1 MRTRFAVLISGNGSN
16 LQALIDEVHA
26 KGIAEIVLVLS
37 DRADAYGLIRAEK
50 AGIPAFFVDP
60 KEYPNRQEYHLAL
73 LRMVLEAK
81 ADFVVLAGY
90 LRILTKPWID
100 IFPNRILN
108 IHPSLLP
115 RHCGKGYY
123 GLKVHEAVLAAG
135 DAESGA
141 TVHFVDEGTD
151 TGPVLYQEPVK
162 VAADETPES
171 LQQKVLA
178 VEHRLLVK
186 AAAEL
191 AEKLRPTEEKEEDEI
206 VAMSDILRNI
216 H

>member
-16 LQALIDEVHA
+16 LQALIDEIHA
-26 KGIAEIVLVLS
+26 KEIAEIVLVLS

-60 KEYPNRQEYHLAL
+60 KEYPDRQEYHLAL

-123 GLKVHEAVLAAG
+123 GMKVHEAVLAAG
-135 DAESGA
+135 DTESGA

-151 TGPVLYQEPVK
+151 TGPVLYQERVK
-162 VAADETPES
+162 VAAEETPES

>member
-1 MRTRFAVLISGNGSN
+1 MLTRFAVLISGNGSN

-26 KGIAEIVLVLS
+26 KEIAEIVLVLS

-60 KEYPNRQEYHLAL
+60 KEYPDRQEYHLAL

-135 DAESGA
+135 DTESGA

-151 TGPVLYQEPVK
+151 TGPVLYQEKVK
-162 VAADETPES
+162 VAADETPAS

-186 AAAEL
+186 AVAEL
-191 AEKLRPTEEKEEDEI
+191 AEKLRPAEEQEEDEI

>member
-1 MRTRFAVLISGNGSN
+1 MLTRFAVLISGNGSN

-60 KEYPNRQEYHLAL
+60 KEYPDRQEYHLAL

-135 DAESGA
+135 DTESGA

-151 TGPVLYQEPVK
+151 TGPVLYQERVK
-162 VAADETPES
+162 VAVEETPES

>member
-1 MRTRFAVLISGNGSN
+1 MLTRFAVLISGNGSN

-26 KGIAEIVLVLS
+26 KEIAEIVLVLS
-37 DRADAYGLIRAEK
+37 DRADAYGLVRAEQ
-50 AGIPAFFVDP
+50 AEIPAFFVDP
-60 KEYPNRQEYHLAL
+60 KEYPDRQEYHLAL

-115 RHCGKGYY
+115 RHSGKGYY

-135 DAESGA
+135 DTESGA

-151 TGPVLYQEPVK
+151 TGPVLYQEKVK
-162 VAADETPES
+162 VAADETPAS

-178 VEHRLLVK
+178 VEHRLIVK
-186 AAAEL
+186 AVAEL
-191 AEKLRPTEEKEEDEI
+191 AEKLRPAEEQEEDEI

>member
-1 MRTRFAVLISGNGSN
+1 MLTRFAVLISGNGSN

-26 KGIAEIVLVLS
+26 KEIAEIVLVLS

-60 KEYPNRQEYHLAL
+60 KEYPDRQEYHLAL

-191 AEKLRPTEEKEEDEI
+191 AEKLRPAEEKEEDEI

>member
-1 MRTRFAVLISGNGSN
+1 MLTRFAVLISGNGSN

-26 KGIAEIVLVLS
+26 KEIAEIVLVLS

-60 KEYPNRQEYHLAL
+60 KEYPDRQEYHLAL

-115 RHCGKGYY
+115 QHSGKGCY

-135 DAESGA
+135 DTESGA

-151 TGPVLYQEPVK
+151 TGPVLYQERVK
-162 VAADETPES
+162 VAEDETPES
-171 LQQKVLA
+171 LQQKVLV
-178 VEHRLLVK
+178 VEHRLIVK

-191 AEKLRPTEEKEEDEI
+191 AEKLRPAEEKEEDEI

-216 H
+216 Q

>member
-1 MRTRFAVLISGNGSN
+1 MLTRFAVLISGNGSN

-26 KGIAEIVLVLS
+26 KEIAEIVLVLS

-60 KEYPNRQEYHLAL
+60 KEYPDRQEYHLAL

-135 DAESGA
+135 DTESGA

-151 TGPVLYQEPVK
+151 TGPVLYQEKVK
-162 VAADETPES
+162 VAADETPAS

-191 AEKLRPTEEKEEDEI
+191 AEKLRPAEEKEEDEI

>member
-26 KGIAEIVLVLS
+26 KEIAEIVLVLS
-37 DRADAYGLIRAEK
+37 DRVDAYGLIRAEK

-60 KEYPNRQEYHLAL
+60 KEYPDRQEYHLAL
-73 LRMVLEAK
+73 LRMVLEAT

-135 DAESGA
+135 DTESGA

-151 TGPVLYQEPVK
+151 TGPVLYQERVK

-191 AEKLRPTEEKEEDEI
+191 AEKLRPAEEKEEDEI

>member
-1 MRTRFAVLISGNGSN
+1 MLTRFAVLISGNGSN

-26 KGIAEIVLVLS
+26 KEIAEIVLVLS

-60 KEYPNRQEYHLAL
+60 KEYPDRQEYHLAL

-135 DAESGA
+135 DTESGA

-151 TGPVLYQEPVK
+151 TGPVLYQERVK
-162 VAADETPES
+162 VAAEETPES

>member
-1 MRTRFAVLISGNGSN
+1 MLTRFAVLISGNGSN
-16 LQALIDEVHA
+16 LQALIDEIHA
-26 KGIAEIVLVLS
+26 KEIAEIVLVLS

-60 KEYPNRQEYHLAL
+60 KEYPDRQEYHLAL

-123 GLKVHEAVLAAG
+123 GMKVHEAVLAAG
-135 DAESGA
+135 DTESGA

-151 TGPVLYQEPVK
+151 TGPVLYQERVK
-162 VAADETPES
+162 VAAEETPES

>member
-1 MRTRFAVLISGNGSN
+1 MLTRFAVLISGNGSN

-26 KGIAEIVLVLS
+26 KEIAEIVLVLS
-37 DRADAYGLIRAEK
+37 DRADAYGLVRAEQ

-60 KEYPNRQEYHLAL
+60 KEYPDRQEYHLAL

-115 RHCGKGYY
+115 RHSGKGYY

-135 DAESGA
+135 DTESGA

-151 TGPVLYQEPVK
+151 TGPVLYQEKVK
-162 VAADETPES
+162 VAADETPAS

-186 AAAEL
+186 AVAEL
-191 AEKLRPTEEKEEDEI
+191 AEKLRPAEEQEEDEI

>member
-1 MRTRFAVLISGNGSN
+1 MLTRFAVLISGNGSN

-26 KGIAEIVLVLS
+26 KEIAEIVLVLS

-135 DAESGA
+135 DTESGA

-151 TGPVLYQEPVK
+151 TGPVLYQERVK

-178 VEHRLLVK
+178 VEHRLIVK

-191 AEKLRPTEEKEEDEI
+191 AEKLRPAEEKEEDEI

>member
-1 MRTRFAVLISGNGSN
+1 MLTRFAVLISGNGSN
-16 LQALIDEVHA
+16 LQALIDEIHA
-26 KGIAEIVLVLS
+26 KEIAEIVLVLS

-60 KEYPNRQEYHLAL
+60 KEYPDRQEYHLAL

-135 DAESGA
+135 DTESGA

-162 VAADETPES
+162 VAAEETPES

>member
-1 MRTRFAVLISGNGSN
+1 MLTRFAVLISGNGSN
-16 LQALIDEVHA
+16 LQALIDEIHA
-26 KGIAEIVLVLS
+26 KEIAEIVLVLS

-60 KEYPNRQEYHLAL
+60 KEYPDRQEYHLAL

-135 DAESGA
+135 DTESGA

-162 VAADETPES
+162 VAAEETPES

-191 AEKLRPTEEKEEDEI
+191 AEKLRPAEEKEEDEI

>member
-1 MRTRFAVLISGNGSN
+1 MLTRFAVLISGNGSN

-26 KGIAEIVLVLS
+26 KEIAEIVLVLS

-60 KEYPNRQEYHLAL
+60 KEYPDRQEYHLAL

-191 AEKLRPTEEKEEDEI
+191 AEKLRPVEEKEEDEI

>member
-1 MRTRFAVLISGNGSN
+1 MLTRFAVLISGNGSN

-26 KGIAEIVLVLS
+26 KEIAEIVLVLS

-60 KEYPNRQEYHLAL
+60 KEYPDRQEYHLAL

-162 VAADETPES
+162 VAADETPER

-191 AEKLRPTEEKEEDEI
+191 AEKLRPAEEKEEDEI

>member
-1 MRTRFAVLISGNGSN
+1 MLTRFAVLISGNGSN

-26 KGIAEIVLVLS
+26 KEIAEIVLVLS
-37 DRADAYGLIRAEK
+37 DRADAYGLIRAEQ

-60 KEYPNRQEYHLAL
+60 KEYPDRQEYHLAL

-135 DAESGA
+135 DTESGA

-162 VAADETPES
+162 VAAEETPES

-186 AAAEL
+186 AVAEL
-191 AEKLRPTEEKEEDEI
+191 AEKLRPAEEQEEDEI

>member
-1 MRTRFAVLISGNGSN
+1 MLTRFAVLISGNGSN

-26 KGIAEIVLVLS
+26 KEIAEIVLVLS

-60 KEYPNRQEYHLAL
+60 KEYPDRQEYHLAL

-135 DAESGA
+135 DTESGA

-151 TGPVLYQEPVK
+151 TGPVLYQERVK

-191 AEKLRPTEEKEEDEI
+191 AEKLRPAEEQEEDEI

>member
-1 MRTRFAVLISGNGSN
+1 M
-16 LQALIDEVHA
+16 
-26 KGIAEIVLVLS
+26 
-37 DRADAYGLIRAEK
+37 
-50 AGIPAFFVDP
+50 
-60 KEYPNRQEYHLAL
+60 AL

-135 DAESGA
+135 DTESGA

-151 TGPVLYQEPVK
+151 TGPVLYQERVK

-186 AAAEL
+186 ATAEL
-191 AEKLRPTEEKEEDEI
+191 AGKLRPAEEKEEDEI

>member
-1 MRTRFAVLISGNGSN
+1 MLTRFAVLISGNGSN

-26 KGIAEIVLVLS
+26 KEIAEIVLVLS

-60 KEYPNRQEYHLAL
+60 KEYPDRQEYHLAL

-135 DAESGA
+135 DTESGA

-151 TGPVLYQEPVK
+151 TGPVLYQERVK

-178 VEHRLLVK
+178 VEHRLIVK

-191 AEKLRPTEEKEEDEI
+191 AEKLRPAEEKEEDEI

>member
-1 MRTRFAVLISGNGSN
+1 MLTRFAVLISGNGSN

-26 KGIAEIVLVLS
+26 KEIAEIVLVLS

-60 KEYPNRQEYHLAL
+60 KEYPDRQEYHLAL

-135 DAESGA
+135 DTESGA

-151 TGPVLYQEPVK
+151 TGPVLYQERVK

>member
-1 MRTRFAVLISGNGSN
+1 MLTRFAVLISGNGSN

-26 KGIAEIVLVLS
+26 KEIAEIVLVLS
-37 DRADAYGLIRAEK
+37 DRADAYGLIRAEQ

-60 KEYPNRQEYHLAL
+60 KEYPDRQEYHLAL

-135 DAESGA
+135 DTESGA

-191 AEKLRPTEEKEEDEI
+191 AEKLRPAEEKEEDEI

>member
-26 KGIAEIVLVLS
+26 KEIAEIVLVLS
-37 DRADAYGLIRAEK
+37 DRVDAYGLIRAEK

-60 KEYPNRQEYHLAL
+60 KEYPDRQEYHLAL

-135 DAESGA
+135 DTESGA

-151 TGPVLYQEPVK
+151 TGPVLYQERVK

-191 AEKLRPTEEKEEDEI
+191 AEKLRPAEEKEEDEI

>member
-1 MRTRFAVLISGNGSN
+1 MLTRFAVLISGNGSN

-26 KGIAEIVLVLS
+26 KEIAEIVLVLS

-60 KEYPNRQEYHLAL
+60 KEYPDRQEYHLAL

-135 DAESGA
+135 DTESGA

-151 TGPVLYQEPVK
+151 TGPVLYQERVK

-191 AEKLRPTEEKEEDEI
+191 AEKLRPAEEKEEDEI

>member
-1 MRTRFAVLISGNGSN
+1 MLTRFAVLISGNGSN

-26 KGIAEIVLVLS
+26 KEIAEIVLVLS
-37 DRADAYGLIRAEK
+37 DRADAYGLISAET

-60 KEYPNRQEYHLAL
+60 KEYPDRQEYHLAL

-135 DAESGA
+135 DTESGA

-151 TGPVLYQEPVK
+151 TGPVLYQERVK

-191 AEKLRPTEEKEEDEI
+191 AEKLRPAEEKEEDEI

>member
-1 MRTRFAVLISGNGSN
+1 MLTRFAVLISGNGSN

-26 KGIAEIVLVLS
+26 KEIAEIVLVLS

-60 KEYPNRQEYHLAL
+60 KEYPDRQEYHLAL

-151 TGPVLYQEPVK
+151 TGPVLYQERVK

-186 AAAEL
+186 ATAEL
-191 AEKLRPTEEKEEDEI
+191 AEKLRPAEEKEEDEI

>member
-1 MRTRFAVLISGNGSN
+1 MLTRFAVLISGNGSN

-26 KGIAEIVLVLS
+26 KEIAEIVLVLS

-60 KEYPNRQEYHLAL
+60 KEYPDRQEYHLAL

-135 DAESGA
+135 DTESGA

-178 VEHRLLVK
+178 VEHRLIVK

-191 AEKLRPTEEKEEDEI
+191 AEKLRPAEEKEEDEI

>member
-1 MRTRFAVLISGNGSN
+1 MLTRFAVLISGNGSN
-16 LQALIDEVHA
+16 LQALIDEIHA
-26 KGIAEIVLVLS
+26 KEIAEIVLVLS

-60 KEYPNRQEYHLAL
+60 KEYPDRQEYHLAL

-135 DAESGA
+135 DTESGA

-191 AEKLRPTEEKEEDEI
+191 AEKLRPAEEKEEDEI

>member
-1 MRTRFAVLISGNGSN
+1 MLTRFAVLISGNGSN

-26 KGIAEIVLVLS
+26 KEIAEIVLVLS

-60 KEYPNRQEYHLAL
+60 KEYPDRQEYHLAL

-151 TGPVLYQEPVK
+151 TGPVLYQERVK

-191 AEKLRPTEEKEEDEI
+191 AEKLRPAEEKEEDEI

>member
-1 MRTRFAVLISGNGSN
+1 MLTRLAVLISGNGSN
-16 LQALIDEVHA
+16 LQALIDEIH
-26 KGIAEIVLVLS
+26 KKNLGEIVLVLS
-37 DRADAYGLIRAEK
+37 DREDAYGLIRAEK

-60 KEYPNRQEYHLAL
+60 KEYPDTQEYHLAL

-100 IFPNRILN
+100 IFPNRIVN

-115 RHCGKGYY
+115 KHSGKGYY

-135 DAESGA
+135 DTESGA

-151 TGPVLYQEPVK
+151 TGPVLYQER
-162 VAADETPES
+162 VAVAPEETPES
-171 LQQKVLA
+171 LQKKVLE

-186 AAAEL
+186 AVAEL
-191 AEKLRPTEEKEEDEI
+191 AKKLRPTKEEEDDDI
-206 VAMSDILRNI
+206 VAMSDILRNV

>member
-1 MRTRFAVLISGNGSN
+1 MLTRFAVLISGNGSN
-16 LQALIDEVHA
+16 LQALIDEIHA
-26 KGIAEIVLVLS
+26 KEIAEIVLVLS

-60 KEYPNRQEYHLAL
+60 KEYPDRQEYHLAL

-115 RHCGKGYY
+115 RHSGKGYY

-135 DAESGA
+135 DTESGA

-151 TGPVLYQEPVK
+151 TGPVLYQERVK
-162 VAADETPES
+162 VAAEETPES

>member
-16 LQALIDEVHA
+16 LQALIDDVHA

>member
-1 MRTRFAVLISGNGSN
+1 MLTRFAVLISGNGSN

-60 KEYPNRQEYHLAL
+60 KEYPDRQEYHLAL

-90 LRILTKPWID
+90 LRILTKPWMD

-135 DAESGA
+135 DTESGA

-151 TGPVLYQEPVK
+151 TGPVLYQERVK

-191 AEKLRPTEEKEEDEI
+191 AEKLRPAEEKEEDEI

>member
-1 MRTRFAVLISGNGSN
+1 MLTRFAVLISGNGSN

-26 KGIAEIVLVLS
+26 KEIAEIVLVLS

-135 DAESGA
+135 DTESGA

-151 TGPVLYQEPVK
+151 TGPVLYQERVK

-191 AEKLRPTEEKEEDEI
+191 AEKLRPAEEKEEDEI

>member
-1 MRTRFAVLISGNGSN
+1 MLTRFAVLISGNGSN

-26 KGIAEIVLVLS
+26 KEIAEIVLVLS
-37 DRADAYGLIRAEK
+37 DRADAYGLVRAEQ
-50 AGIPAFFVDP
+50 AEIPAFFVDP
-60 KEYPNRQEYHLAL
+60 KEYPDRQEYHLAL

-115 RHCGKGYY
+115 RHSGKGYY

-135 DAESGA
+135 DTESGA

-151 TGPVLYQEPVK
+151 TGPVLYQEKVK
-162 VAADETPES
+162 VAADETPAS

-186 AAAEL
+186 AVAEL
-191 AEKLRPTEEKEEDEI
+191 AEKLRPAEEQEEDEI

>member
-1 MRTRFAVLISGNGSN
+1 MLTRFAVLISGNGSN

-26 KGIAEIVLVLS
+26 KEIAEIVLVLS

-60 KEYPNRQEYHLAL
+60 KEYPDRQEYHLAL

-191 AEKLRPTEEKEEDEI
+191 AEKLRPAEEKEEDDI